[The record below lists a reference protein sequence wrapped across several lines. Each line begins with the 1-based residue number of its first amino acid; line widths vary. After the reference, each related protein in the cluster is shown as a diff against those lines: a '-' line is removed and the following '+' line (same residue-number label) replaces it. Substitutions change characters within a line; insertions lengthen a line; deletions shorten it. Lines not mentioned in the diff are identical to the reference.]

1 MELFDQNGDEIKREN
16 KQYKRQTETSRKEQ
30 KKKHNYAEV
39 QCKPYRC
46 GLRGQ
51 YSRKDQNAKYSDA

>member
-30 KKKHNYAEV
+30 KKKNTTMQRYNVNHIDV
-39 QCKPYRC
+39 
-46 GLRGQ
+46 
-51 YSRKDQNAKYSDA
+51 D